1 MFLQEAGK
9 LDPTG
14 YSYYLAEV
22 SRDTSFDQVPA
33 LVPVP
38 PELALVIQQIRESIS
53 IDIRSI
59 QDLLP
64 GARLFGQ
71 PLSKHSELRFAFCS
85 LD

>member
-1 MFLQEAGK
+1 M
-9 LDPTG
+9 
-14 YSYYLAEV
+14 
-22 SRDTSFDQVPA
+22 PA

-38 PELALVIQQIRESIS
+38 PEHGLVTQQIRESIS
-53 IDIRSI
+53 IDIRSL

-71 PLSKHSELRFAFCS
+71 PLSKHSELRLALCS